1 MKKKYLALFLAAAM
15 TVTSLESAVFV
26 SAADFDTESSEEIT
40 LDEEEES
47 TDVSTED
54 TDDEEIQP
62 EVETE
67 ETAVGE
73 AADFTS
79 EEELNDAKGD
89 VKVTSISFNVEGNR
103 KEIYTGGIDSLGD
116 ITVTVKYSDNST
128 VSYDLYDWDVYTDN
142 NENKFT
148 PKVVDA
154 AKGVSYLLSDVRD
167 SESGKYN
174 LKSGKYNLVIA
185 EYPDM
190 AQYDFEVKNLEDDT
204 SRQIKEGSNTVTF
217 DGRSEA
223 YYWFKPAA
231 DGMYVIDGSA
241 SDSLEY
247 VEIWKKNAEGQ
258 YEVVSEESYFNL
270 EKDTTYMVQLVS
282 DEFSKETTPFE
293 CNVSKVDITGLSFK
307 PAGMERTPEGIFVKG
322 TMTWTYGDG
331 KPYDV
336 EVNHQYGWGG
346 SSSPAID
353 PVYERI
359 PVDAEY
365 KAQDGTTKWN
375 PISFDAG
382 SQVTVTFKVGNI
394 STEPC
399 TMTIPGALDL
409 SKYPELTEGT
419 NTITGA
425 DSNHF
430 EWFRFTP
437 KDTASYSFIADIDT
451 FYLWQCAVDE
461 QGRSQPWSYWSTA
474 GDKIDHAFIAGG
486 KTYLIGL
493 RGVGTNTTG
502 TFEITRRTL
511 EGCSWKTIKNTQATC
526 AAAGEKIESCSVHK
540 GETRT
545 TVYPAGNHKLSWKVT
560 KEPTVSETGK
570 KVQQCSVCG
579 KIVAEETISKLAPKV
594 TLSVT
599 AGKTLPLKVK
609 QSYAVKASDMAKGD
623 KVVSW
628 TSSNKKVVTVSASG
642 KLKGKKAGTAKITVK
657 LASGYSV
664 WFKVKVQK
672 ANVKTTAL
680 KVINK
685 TTGKK
690 AAKKVTLKRKAKLSL
705 SAVVAPVTSKEKVTF
720 TSSNKK
726 VATVTSKGVIT
737 AKKKGTAVITVKSGK
752 KSVKIKVRVK

>member
-15 TVTSLESAVFV
+15 TVTSLESAVLV
-26 SAADFDTESSEEIT
+26 SAEDFSTESSEEIT

-67 ETAVGE
+67 EAAVSE
-73 AADFTS
+73 AVDFTS
-79 EEELNDAKGD
+79 EEEPDDAKGD
-89 VKVTSISFNVEGNR
+89 VEVTSISFNVEGSR
-103 KEIYTGGIDSLGD
+103 KVLYTGVIDSLGD
-116 ITVTVKYSDNST
+116 ITVTIKYSNNST
-128 VSYDLYDWDVYTDN
+128 DSYNLNDWAVYTDN
-142 NENKFT
+142 NGNKFT
-148 PKVVDA
+148 SEVVD
-154 AKGVSYLLSDVRD
+154 AKGVSQPLSDVID
-167 SESGKYN
+167 SETGKYN
-174 LKSGKYNLVIA
+174 LKAGKYKLVIA
-185 EYPDM
+185 EYSEM
-190 AQYDFEVKNLEDDT
+190 AKYDFEVKNLEDDT
-204 SRQIKEGSNTVTF
+204 SRQIREGSNTVTF
-217 DGRSEA
+217 GGRSEA

-231 DGMYVIDGSA
+231 DGIYVIDGSA
-241 SDSLEY
+241 SESLED
-247 VEIWKKNAEGQ
+247 VKIWKKDATGE
-258 YEVVSEESYFNL
+258 YETVSEWTYFTL
-270 EKDTTYMVQLVS
+270 EKDTTYMVQLVA
-282 DEFSKETTPFE
+282 DEFSKETTSFE
-293 CNVSKVDITGLSFK
+293 CKVSKADITGLSFI

-322 TMTWTYGDG
+322 TMTCTYGDG
-331 KPYDV
+331 KSYNVEINSQYD
-336 EVNHQYGWGG
+336 WGG
-346 SSSPAID
+346 ATAPAID
-353 PVYERI
+353 PVYEI

-365 KAQDGTTKWN
+365 TAQDGTTKWN

-382 SQVTVTFKVGNI
+382 SKVTVTFKVGNI

-425 DSNHF
+425 DSNHY

-451 FYLWQCAVDE
+451 FHLWQRAVDE
-461 QGRSQPWSYWSTA
+461 QGRPQPWSYWSTA

-493 RGVGTNTTG
+493 KAVGTNTTG
-502 TFEITRRTL
+502 TFEIARRTL

-526 AAAGEKIESCSVHK
+526 TAVGEKVESCSVHK

-570 KVQQCSVCG
+570 KIQQCSVCG
-579 KIVAEETISKLAPKV
+579 KTVAEETISKLAPKV
-594 TLSVT
+594 MLSVKVR
-599 AGKTLPLKVK
+599 KTIPLKVK
-609 QSYAVKASDMAKGD
+609 QSYAVKVSDLAKGD

-672 ANVKTTAL
+672 ANVKTTSL

-685 TTGKK
+685 ATGKK
-690 AAKKVTLKRKAKLSL
+690 AAKKITLKRKAKLSL
-705 SAVVAPVTSKEKVTF
+705 SAVTAPVTSKEKVTF
-720 TSSNKK
+720 ASSNKK
-726 VATVTSKGVIT
+726 VATVTSKGVVT

>member
-15 TVTSLESAVFV
+15 TVTSLESAVLV
-26 SAADFDTESSEEIT
+26 SAEDFSTESSEEIT
-40 LDEEEES
+40 VDEEQEGEE
-47 TDVSTED
+47 VSTED

-67 ETAVGE
+67 EAAVGE
-73 AADFTS
+73 ADDFTS
-79 EEELNDAKGD
+79 EEEPDDAKGD
-89 VKVTSISFNVEGNR
+89 VKVTSISFNVEGSR
-103 KEIYTGGIDSLGD
+103 KVLYTGVIDSLGD
-116 ITVTVKYSDNST
+116 ITVTIKYSDGST
-128 VSYDLYDWDVYTDN
+128 YSYNLNDWAVYTDN
-142 NENKFT
+142 NGNKFT
-148 PKVVDA
+148 SEVVDA
-154 AKGVSYLLSDVRD
+154 KGASRPLSDVTD
-167 SESGKYN
+167 SWTEICKLEAGKYK
-174 LKSGKYNLVIA
+174 LMIA

-190 AQYDFEVKNLEDDT
+190 AKYDFEVKNLEDDT

-258 YEVVSEESYFNL
+258 YEVVSEESYFTL
-270 EKDTTYMVQLVS
+270 KKDTTYMVQLVE
-282 DEFSKETTPFE
+282 DEFSKETTPFN
-293 CNVSKVDITGLSFK
+293 CQVSKADITGLSFK

-322 TMTWTYGDG
+322 TVTWTYGDG
-331 KPYDV
+331 KSYNVEINSQYD
-336 EVNHQYGWGG
+336 WGG
-346 SSSPAID
+346 ATVPAID
-353 PVYERI
+353 PVYEI

-365 KAQDGTTKWN
+365 TAQDGTTKWN

-382 SQVTVTFKVGNI
+382 SKVTVTFKVGNI

-451 FYLWQCAVDE
+451 FYLWQRAVDE
-461 QGRSQPWSYWSTA
+461 QGRPQPWSYWSTA

-493 RGVGTNTTG
+493 RAVGTNTTG
-502 TFEITRRTL
+502 TFEIARRTL

-526 AAAGEKIESCSVHK
+526 TAVGEKVESCSVHK

-570 KVQQCSVCG
+570 KIQQCSVCG
-579 KIVAEETISKLAPKV
+579 KTVAEETISKLAPKV
-594 TLSVT
+594 MLSVKVR
-599 AGKTLPLKVK
+599 KTIPLKVK
-609 QSYAVKASDMAKGD
+609 QSYAVKVSDLAKGD

-672 ANVKTTAL
+672 ANVKTTSL

-685 TTGKK
+685 ATGKK
-690 AAKKVTLKRKAKLSL
+690 AAKKITLKRKAKLSL
-705 SAVVAPVTSKEKVTF
+705 SAVTAPVTSKEKVTF
-720 TSSNKK
+720 SSSNKK
-726 VATVTSKGVIT
+726 VATVTSKGVVT

>member
-15 TVTSLESAVFV
+15 TVTSLESAVLV
-26 SAADFDTESSEEIT
+26 SAEDFSTESSEEIT
-40 LDEEEES
+40 VDEEQEGEE
-47 TDVSTED
+47 VSTED

-67 ETAVGE
+67 EAAVGE
-73 AADFTS
+73 ADDFTS
-79 EEELNDAKGD
+79 EEEPEDAKGD
-89 VKVTSISFNVEGNR
+89 VEVTSISFNVEGNR
-103 KEIYTGGIDSLGD
+103 KVLYTGGIDSLGD
-116 ITVTVKYSDNST
+116 ITITVKYSDNLT
-128 VSYDLYDWDVYTDN
+128 ESYEPYNGNSVTDN
-142 NENKFT
+142 NGYTFT
-148 PKVVDA
+148 TEVVDEKGESQPLSDVIDSGTENYNLEAGTYKLVIREYA
-154 AKGVSYLLSDVRD
+154 AKGSY
-167 SESGKYN
+167 E
-174 LKSGKYNLVIA
+174 
-185 EYPDM
+185 
-190 AQYDFEVKNLEDDT
+190 FEVKNLEDDT

-258 YEVVSEESYFNL
+258 YEVVSEESYFTL
-270 EKDTTYMVQLVS
+270 EKDTTYMVQLVE

-293 CNVSKVDITGLSFK
+293 CKVSKVDITGLSFK

-322 TMTWTYGDG
+322 TVTWTYGDG
-331 KPYDV
+331 KSYNVEINSQYD
-336 EVNHQYGWGG
+336 WGG

-353 PVYERI
+353 PVYDRI

-365 KAQDGTTKWN
+365 TAQDGTTKWN
-375 PISFDAG
+375 PVGFDAG
-382 SQVTVTFKVGNI
+382 SQVTVIFKVGNI

-409 SKYPELTEGT
+409 SKYPELTEGI

-430 EWFRFTP
+430 KWFRFTP
-437 KDTASYSFIADIDT
+437 KDTASYSFITDIDT
-451 FYLWQCAVDE
+451 FYLWQRAVDE
-461 QGRSQPWSYWSTA
+461 QGRPQPWSYWSTA

-511 EGCSWKTIKNTQATC
+511 EGCTWKTIKNIQATC
-526 AAAGEKIESCSVHK
+526 AAAGEKVESCNVHK

-545 TVYPAGNHKLSWKVT
+545 TVYPAGNHKLSWKIT
-560 KEPTVSETGK
+560 KDPTVSETGK

-579 KIVAEETISKLAPKV
+579 KTVAEETISKLVPKV
-594 TLSVT
+594 TLSVK

-752 KSVKIKVRVK
+752 KSVKIKISVK